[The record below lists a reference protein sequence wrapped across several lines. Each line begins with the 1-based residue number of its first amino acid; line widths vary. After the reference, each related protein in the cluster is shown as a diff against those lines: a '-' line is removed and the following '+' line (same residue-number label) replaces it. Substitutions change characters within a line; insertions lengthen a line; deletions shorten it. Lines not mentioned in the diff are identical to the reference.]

1 MSISLDHTTSVRWR
15 RVLVPAVIC
24 WALGSTAFPGGV
36 SAGVLAAP
44 LPYLAANDAGPNQK
58 NASGVTATVDLNTA
72 TADQFAAALS
82 GVGASK
88 AKAIVRYR
96 TEVGPFRD
104 VRELE
109 EVKGIGPRILAVN
122 KERITVSKPKG

>member
-1 MSISLDHTTSVRWR
+1 M
-15 RVLVPAVIC
+15 
-24 WALGSTAFPGGV
+24 
-36 SAGVLAAP
+36 LASP

-72 TADQFAAALS
+72 TADQLAAALS

-122 KERITVSKPKG
+122 KERITVSKPKR

>member
-1 MSISLDHTTSVRWR
+1 MSISLDHTTSGRWR
-15 RVLVPAVIC
+15 RVLGPAVIC

-36 SAGVLAAP
+36 SAGVLASP

-72 TADQFAAALS
+72 TADQLAAALS

-122 KERITVSKPKG
+122 KERITVSKPKR

>member
-72 TADQFAAALS
+72 TADQLAAALS

-96 TEVGPFRD
+96 TEVRPFRD